1 MATDSRR
8 TNRDSR
14 GRELDREI
22 ERYREAAA
30 AALEQLQ
37 WAINYLHRI
46 KKGSIARGLERSRSQ
61 ILKQVEPGPR

>member
-1 MATDSRR
+1 VATDSRR
-8 TNRDSR
+8 TNRDNR
-14 GRELDREI
+14 ERELDREI

-46 KKGSIARGLERSRSQ
+46 KKGRIARGLERNRSQ
-61 ILKQVEPGPR
+61 ILKQVNLG

>member
-1 MATDSRR
+1 MATDSHR
-8 TNRDSR
+8 TNGDHRE
-14 GRELDREI
+14 RELDAEI

-46 KKGSIARGLERSRSQ
+46 RKGSIAGRLERNRSQ
-61 ILKQVEPGPR
+61 ILKQAKPGPG